1 MRIGIDGSALTKTQ
15 PTGVEIATRDLL
27 WAIFRNNTDH
37 QFILYTPS
45 QLEGEWGTLPNVQ
58 LKQLPLGRLW
68 TQTILGPQANRDRL
82 DFFWSPSYM
91 LPLTLKVPGL
101 VTIHGIEFMKY
112 PKSYSLKN
120 WLLSY
125 LTVTLA
131 KFRAH
136 HIIAVSKSIKLDLQK
151 YWSIPER
158 KISVVYNAVSPKL
171 LHQLQLA
178 TRLSDT
184 KPYILSVGRI
194 EPRKNTV
201 RLIRAFARIS
211 DRFPDL
217 ELYLAGFIS
226 DHSYGREMQAAITGS
241 NLSNRVKMLGHL
253 SHHELASIYRN
264 ATLLAVVSLD
274 EGFGIPVLE
283 GFASHIPVV
292 TSKQSATAE
301 VAGGSALLVDALDEK
316 SISDGLVQ
324 ILTRPDLVQNLIKSG
339 DLQLTNFSWDRS
351 AKKFL
356 QLITDI

>member
-1 MRIGIDGSALTKTQ
+1 MRIGIDGSALSKTQ

-37 QFILYTPS
+37 QFILYTPTP
-45 QLEGEWGTLPNVQ
+45 LEGEWNNLPQVQ
-58 LKQLPLGRLW
+58 IKQLPQGRLW

-82 DFFWSPSYM
+82 DLFWSPSYM
-91 LPLTLKVPGL
+91 LPLTLKVAGL
-101 VTIHGIEFMKY
+101 VTIHGVEFMKY

-125 LTVTLA
+125 LTVNLA
-131 KFRAH
+131 KLRAH

-158 KISVVYNAVSPKL
+158 KISVIYNAVSPKL
-171 LHQLQLA
+171 LHHLQLA
-178 TRLSDT
+178 SKTPSSH
-184 KPYILSVGRI
+184 PYILSVGRI

-201 RLIRAFARIS
+201 RLVQAFANIAHQ
-211 DRFPDL
+211 FPDL
-217 ELYLAGFIS
+217 QLYLVGFIS
-226 DHSYGREMQAAITGS
+226 DVAYGRILQDTIADFK
-241 NLSNRVKMLGHL
+241 LSDRVKILGHL
-253 SHHELASIYRN
+253 SHPELASLYRN

-283 GFASHIPVV
+283 GFSAHIPVV

-301 VAGGSALLVDALDEK
+301 VAGGSAVLVDAQDER
-316 SISDGLVQ
+316 SISDGLAQV
-324 ILTRPDLVQNLIKSG
+324 LTSPDLVQSLIKSG
-339 DLQLTNFSWDRS
+339 DHQLTNFSWDRS

-356 QLITDI
+356 QLVTDI